1 MKGADR
7 SIHRSSIYEY
17 ILPGRRHPPTGGPH
31 RRVRHIRGAW
41 GGPARRRWVAALG
54 RRCEGGMNVVNAA
67 PSLLSSI
74 FSLVSAGAGVVVVST
89 SRGVAQRPF
98 NGEREREGRHGKRGW
113 WARSPAH
120 LMCDAWAWQWLAWME
135 STYVTYVLPS
145 PTIHPP
151 FRPYHRRSMTDPF
164 TSVYWRSTTT
174 CTPSIFILL
183 LFA

>member
-98 NGEREREGRHGKRGW
+98 NGERER
-113 WARSPAH
+113 
-120 LMCDAWAWQWLAWME
+120 DAME
-135 STYVTYVLPS
+135 SAADELDLQLISCVTHGHGNGWHGWSRRTSRTYSRLQ
-145 PTIHPP
+145 
-151 FRPYHRRSMTDPF
+151 
-164 TSVYWRSTTT
+164 
-174 CTPSIFILL
+174 PSIHRSVHTIDDR
-183 LFA
+183 

>member
-7 SIHRSSIYEY
+7 SIHRFDIWVYIARSSSPPDRWAPQARET
-17 ILPGRRHPPTGGPH
+17 HP
-31 RRVRHIRGAW
+31 RRVGWACTAAVGGGI
-41 GGPARRRWVAALG
+41 GPAMRG
-54 RRCEGGMNVVNAA
+54 RHERSKCGPL
-67 PSLLSSI
+67 PSLFHLLSRLCWSR
-74 FSLVSAGAGVVVVST
+74 SGGGVHLTRCCSET
-89 SRGVAQRPF
+89 IQW
-98 NGEREREGRHGKRGW
+98 REREGRHGKRGW

-164 TSVYWRSTTT
+164 TSVYWSSTTT

-183 LFA
+183 FA